1 MEANIKHLD
10 FISAI
15 CLFLVSGYIIWD
27 SWRIH
32 EDVGGPLYA
41 SPGLLTLFL
50 GTMIALCSVL
60 LFIRCL
66 KNVGISG
73 NIRAFSQW
81 FTEFIKM
88 KETLNTLLGIG
99 ILALFVFIL
108 LPRFPFLISSFIFT
122 FILMKVMEAGSIL
135 KITIISACVSGSIFT
150 LFQIIFKVPL
160 P

>member
-15 CLFLVSGYIIWD
+15 CLFLVSVYIIWD

-73 NIRAFSQW
+73 NIRAFTQW

>member
-66 KNVGISG
+66 KNVGITG
-73 NIRAFSQW
+73 NIRAFTQW